1 MDVQFVKIHGHDVA
15 YRTSGAGDSVVVFV
29 HGIAGSSS
37 TWVPVMERLDGAR
50 YTMIAPDLLGHG
62 ESAKPRGDYSLGAY
76 ASGIRDLLVVL
87 GHERATVVGH
97 SLGGGIAMQLAYQFP
112 ERCERL
118 VLTCSGGLG
127 REGNPPLRAIA
138 LPRSEDV
145 LPGVLTPQIHRLPG
159 AGGRFLR

>member
-1 MDVQFVKIHGHDVA
+1 MDVQLVKIHGHDVV
-15 YRTSGAGDSVVVFV
+15 YRAAGHGDSVLVLVY
-29 HGIAGSSS
+29 GIAGSFN
-37 TWVPVMERLDGAR
+37 TLAPVMERLDPSR

-87 GHERATVVGH
+87 GHERATIVGH

-112 ERCERL
+112 ELCERL

-127 REGNPPLRAIA
+127 KEVNPLLR
-138 LPRSEDV
+138 
-145 LPGVLTPQIHRLPG
+145 
-159 AGGRFLR
+159 